1 MNIPI
6 LTDTQNEYIGCMV
19 FYIYLMHMKVGA
31 KAANIMLL
39 LIIKND
45 QISLTW
51 EKQRW
56 QVECR

>member
-6 LTDTQNEYIGCMV
+6 LTDTQNEYIGRMV

-45 QISLTW
+45 QISLIW

-56 QVECR
+56 